1 MTLIPLFINIRIL
14 DIIDILLV
22 AFLLYE
28 LYQFLKGTAAIKIFF
43 GIIAIYLMWK
53 VVKALQME
61 LLSEIL
67 GAFISVGFIALI
79 IVFQPEIRNF
89 LLMLGTHSFFNKK
102 NKKILFWRIKT
113 HNGFTLNTDPI
124 IQACQKM
131 AETKTGALIVLAQK
145 NILEQFVDTG
155 EIINAEISEPLLEN
169 IFYKNSPLHDGA
181 VIIINNKIKAAR
193 CILPVSSNPAIPPRF
208 GLRHR
213 AATGVTE
220 QSDAIAV
227 IVSEQ
232 TGKISYCKYG
242 KITSNVKIG
251 ALKNYLEKE
260 FNE

>member
-102 NKKILFWRIKT
+102 NT
-113 HNGFTLNTDPI
+113 HNGPTLNTDPI